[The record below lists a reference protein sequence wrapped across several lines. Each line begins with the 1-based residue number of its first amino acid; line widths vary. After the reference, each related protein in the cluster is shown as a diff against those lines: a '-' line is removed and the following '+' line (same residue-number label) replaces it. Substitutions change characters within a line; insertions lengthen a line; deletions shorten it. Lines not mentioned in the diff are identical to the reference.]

1 MARTHLEMLAN
12 FLILLYLVTHGV
24 SVPREGQAHLIR
36 GFYFSVRAWLE
47 GQAGAKAR
55 APQRDGDSRGHPGP
69 LLSASAYEQASK
81 RPAAPWP
88 PPMHIVTTP

>member
-36 GFYFSVRAWLE
+36 CFYFSIRAWLE
-47 GQAGAKAR
+47 GQAGR
-55 APQRDGDSRGHPGP
+55 RRDGDSRGHPGL

>member
-36 GFYFSVRAWLE
+36 GFYFSIRAWLE
-47 GQAGAKAR
+47 GQAGRLVAILNIV
-55 APQRDGDSRGHPGP
+55 G
-69 LLSASAYEQASK
+69 
-81 RPAAPWP
+81 
-88 PPMHIVTTP
+88 HIVGRPLQA

>member
-36 GFYFSVRAWLE
+36 AFYFSIRAWLE
-47 GQAGAKAR
+47 GLVGRLGALLNIVGRPLQA
-55 APQRDGDSRGHPGP
+55 
-69 LLSASAYEQASK
+69 
-81 RPAAPWP
+81 
-88 PPMHIVTTP
+88 